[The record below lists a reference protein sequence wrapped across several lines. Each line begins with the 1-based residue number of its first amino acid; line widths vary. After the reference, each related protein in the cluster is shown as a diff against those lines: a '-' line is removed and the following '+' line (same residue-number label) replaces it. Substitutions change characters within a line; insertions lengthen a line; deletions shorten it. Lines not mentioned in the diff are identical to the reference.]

1 MSKRNFA
8 DRIKGLDL
16 GHAGRSTVIVTVLTR
31 GIRDKRSQRQKRRGC
46 DNGNLEKSDVLYRW
60 REVVPREAE
69 KGKETDLSFRAS
81 RRYQPFQHLDVSLVK
96 LFSASG
102 LLNFERVNLCYF
114 VTAESYETDIS
125 TQWQFLQTEERK
137 TYTTRLTY
145 TLKRLK
151 NYPFR
156 SPRLRQKI
164 VFRIDGGCFSI
175 AFLMISRNN
184 NYILFCFFFPDW
196 KKIKFCLPFMHVK
209 HI

>member
-1 MSKRNFA
+1 MEGGGAQRSWKR
-8 DRIKGLDL
+8 
-16 GHAGRSTVIVTVLTR
+16 
-31 GIRDKRSQRQKRRGC
+31 Q
-46 DNGNLEKSDVLYRW
+46 GN
-60 REVVPREAE
+60 
-69 KGKETDLSFRAS
+69 RAS

-96 LFSASG
+96 LFSTSG
-102 LLNFERVNLCYF
+102 LHNFERVNLWYF
-114 VTAESYETDIS
+114 VTAESYETDTS

-156 SPRLRQKI
+156 SPPLRQKI

-184 NYILFCFFFPDW
+184 NYILFFLFFSRLEEDKILFAFYACEAYITYYLVFTQKR
-196 KKIKFCLPFMHVK
+196 KKVSCVADRQATSPAIFL
-209 HI
+209 I